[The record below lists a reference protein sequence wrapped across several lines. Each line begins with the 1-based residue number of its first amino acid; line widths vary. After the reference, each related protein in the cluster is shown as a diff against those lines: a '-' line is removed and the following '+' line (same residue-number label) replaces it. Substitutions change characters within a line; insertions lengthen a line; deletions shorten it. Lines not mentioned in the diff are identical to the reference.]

1 MNNLYRLFTKI
12 LLISF
17 IFIISILLMTLIG
30 LKIVFGLIFIYMA
43 RKIWSYKPENNINTE
58 ANDDD
63 KIIDYYKFFNISENS
78 NSEDI
83 EAAYKSELLK
93 LEDNISL
100 SLLLK
105 NDIIIKIEEG
115 YKILINENSRDS
127 YNKKLTMQK
136 QNDKTYFEKVRLEK
150 IQNEKFC
157 FRKEV
162 MAMLK
167 LN

>member
-1 MNNLYRLFTKI
+1 MVKKI
-12 LLISF
+12 
-17 IFIISILLMTLIG
+17 
-30 LKIVFGLIFIYMA
+30 
-43 RKIWSYKPENNINTE
+43 
-58 ANDDD
+58 
-63 KIIDYYKFFNISENS
+63 FNISENS

-162 MAMLK
+162 MDMLK